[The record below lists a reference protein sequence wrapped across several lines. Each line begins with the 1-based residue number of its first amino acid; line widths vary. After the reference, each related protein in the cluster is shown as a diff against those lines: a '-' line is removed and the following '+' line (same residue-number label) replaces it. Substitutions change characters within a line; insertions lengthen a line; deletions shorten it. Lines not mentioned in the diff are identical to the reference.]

1 METIDQLA
9 TLWAIAKQK
18 EDAARDERVG
28 IEKQILA
35 LHPAREEG
43 SETFATPAGAK
54 ITLTGKV
61 SYKANVDTLLTLT
74 AAWPADVRPIKVK
87 TEADEAKLRAIRA
100 ESPKLWAQIAAAVET
115 KPAKTGVTI
124 KWSE

>member
-1 METIDQLA
+1 MDTIDQLA
-9 TLWAIAKQK
+9 TLWSIAKGK
-18 EDAARDERVG
+18 EDAARDERVD

-54 ITLTGKV
+54 ITLTGKL
-61 SYKANVDTLLTLT
+61 SYKVNVDSLLTLT

-87 TEADEAKLRAIRA
+87 TEADESKLRAIRQ

-115 KPAKTGVTI
+115 KPAKTGVAI

>member
-1 METIDQLA
+1 MDPIDQLA
-9 TLWAIAKQK
+9 TLWGIAKQK
-18 EDAARDERVG
+18 EDAARDERVD

-61 SYKANVDTLLTLT
+61 SYKANVDALITLT
-74 AAWPADVRPIKVK
+74 AGWPADVRPIKVK
-87 TEADEAKLRAIRA
+87 TEADESKLKAIRA
-100 ESPKLWAQIAAAVET
+100 ESPKLWAQIAAAIET
-115 KPAKTGVTI
+115 KPAKTGVAI

>member
-1 METIDQLA
+1 MEPIDQLA

-18 EDAARDERVG
+18 EDAARDERVD
-28 IEKQILA
+28 IEKKILA

-61 SYKANVDTLLTLT
+61 SYKVNVDSLITLT

-87 TEADEAKLRAIRA
+87 TEADESKLKAIRA

-115 KPAKTGVTI
+115 KPAKTGVAI

>member
-9 TLWAIAKQK
+9 TLWGIAKKK
-18 EDAARDERVG
+18 EDDARDERVD

-61 SYKANVDTLLTLT
+61 SYKANVDALITLT
-74 AAWPADVRPIKVK
+74 AGWPADVRPIKVK
-87 TEADEAKLRAIRA
+87 TEADESKLKAIRA
-100 ESPKLWAQIAAAVET
+100 ESPKLWAQIAAAIET
-115 KPAKTGVTI
+115 KPAKTGVAI

>member
-1 METIDQLA
+1 MAPIDQLA
-9 TLWAIAKQK
+9 TLWGIAKKK
-18 EDAARDERVG
+18 EDDARDERVG

-61 SYKANVDTLLTLT
+61 SYKANVDALLTLT

-87 TEADEAKLRAIRA
+87 TEADESKLRAIRA

-115 KPAKTGVTI
+115 KPAKTGVAI

>member
-61 SYKANVDTLLTLT
+61 SYKANVDALITLT
-74 AAWPADVRPIKVK
+74 AGWPADVRPIKVK
-87 TEADEAKLRAIRA
+87 TEADESKLKAIRA

-115 KPAKTGVTI
+115 KPAKTGVAI

>member
-1 METIDQLA
+1 MAPIDQLA
-9 TLWAIAKQK
+9 TLWGIAKKK
-18 EDAARDERVG
+18 EDDARDERVG

-61 SYKANVDTLLTLT
+61 SYKANVDALLALT

-87 TEADEAKLRAIRA
+87 TEADESKLRAIRA

-115 KPAKTGVTI
+115 KSAKTGVAI